1 MDIYSK
7 YLLYEASKNCP
18 YYGKNKIYDTV
29 FPIIDKTDI
38 FLLILYL
45 LFYKSYIAFHSLY
58 FRTKLDE
65 PPLFVRS

>member
-18 YYGKNKIYDTV
+18 YYGKNKIYDTA

-38 FLLILYL
+38 FLPILYL
-45 LFYKSYIAFHSLY
+45 LSFIFQIIHSLS
-58 FRTKLDE
+58 FAVFQNQTR
-65 PPLFVRS
+65 